1 MIRALTSRVL
11 QLVSV
16 LVITSMVIFAMT
28 QLLPGDPTVTV
39 LGENA
44 TAAQRDTLRETMG
57 LNDPVPVQYIRWA
70 ARALSGDLGT
80 SIRTREPIAEMLM
93 ARVPV
98 TLELTFLS
106 ILLSI
111 VIGIPA
117 GVVAAKFRGSW
128 LDLAAGVVTMSG
140 MAIPYFW
147 LGVLLM
153 MVFAVNLH
161 WLPPSGYVPFAEDPL
176 RNLQLMIM
184 PTITVGTAMAALV
197 MRQTRTAMLEALSQ
211 DYVRTA
217 RAKGLSEVRVV
228 LKHTLRNALN
238 PVVTVI
244 GLQFGALMGGA
255 VVTETIFSMPGL
267 GRMVV
272 DGIFN
277 RDLAVVQGAIIAIV
291 LSVTLVNLATD
302 LLYTVLDRRV
312 TL

>member
-1 MIRALTSRVL
+1 MVRRILLRLT
-11 QLVSV
+11 QLASV
-16 LVITSMVIFAMT
+16 LIVTSMVIFAMT

-39 LGENA
+39 LDENA
-44 TAAQRDTLRETMG
+44 TAAQRETLRDAMG
-57 LNDPVPVQYIRWA
+57 LNDPVALRYVRWA
-70 ARALSGDLGT
+70 GRALSGDLGA
-80 SIRTREPIAEMLM
+80 SIRTREPIAGMLL
-93 ARVPV
+93 ARFPV
-98 TLELTFLS
+98 TLELTFLA
-106 ILLSI
+106 ILLSV

-117 GVVAAKFRGSW
+117 GIVAAKFRGTW
-128 LDLAAGVVTMSG
+128 IDLGTGVVTMSG

-147 LGVLLM
+147 LGVLLI
-153 MVFAVNLH
+153 MVFAVNLR
-161 WLPPSGYVPFAEDPL
+161 WVPPSGYVPFGADPL
-176 RNLQLMIM
+176 RNLQLMVL
-184 PTITVGTAMAALV
+184 PTVTVGTSMAALV
-197 MRQTRTAMLEALSQ
+197 MRQTRTAMLEALGQ

-217 RAKGLSEVRVV
+217 RAKGLSEARVV

-255 VVTETIFSMPGL
+255 VVTETISSMPGL